1 MKKQSKDKSN
11 IKFSINRQFAYIFI
25 ALMAATI
32 LLCWF
37 LNNIFLEKYYISNK
51 QVVLLDAY
59 DKLNKAANE
68 GRFNTDEFDIQLQTL
83 CGRYNIDILVVDVDS
98 KTIKYTAKDP
108 ESLKLQLWDNLF
120 LDNNKNQP
128 EMKDKSALA
137 ETDKYRI
144 KIVRDKRTNTEN
156 IEMWGNLDNGN
167 IFLVRTALES
177 IRDSVEIAN
186 RFLAYV
192 GFIAAIASGIFIWFI
207 SRKITKPIL
216 ELADISERMTHLDF
230 EVKYSGKSR
239 NEISFLGENIN
250 KMSEALEQ
258 TISELKT
265 ANNEL
270 MKDIQKRTEIDEMR
284 KEFLSNV
291 SHELKTPI
299 ALIQGYA
306 EGLQV
311 GVNDDEESKNY
322 YCNVIADEANKMNT
336 MVKKLLTLNQ
346 LEFGNDTVSMERF
359 DIVTMIKN
367 CVQSTDILT
376 KQNGITVQYPNGSP
390 IYVWGDEFKVEEVF
404 TNYLS
409 NAMNH
414 CSDEK
419 LIDIRLVEIEG
430 KLRTTVFNTGAPVP
444 TDCID
449 RIWEKFYKVDKAR
462 TREYGGSGI
471 GLSIVKAI
479 MDSMNQKFG
488 VINYENGVAFWFE
501 LEMQQKIDE

>member
-1 MKKQSKDKSN
+1 MKRYRIENDAKEKRK

-32 LLCWF
+32 LLCWL
-37 LNNIFLEKYYISNK
+37 LNNIFLEKYYIRNK

-59 DKLNKAANE
+59 DKINQAATE
-68 GRFNTDEFDIQLQTL
+68 RRFNTDEFDVQLQTL

-108 ESLKLQLWDNLF
+108 DSLKLQLWDNLF
-120 LDNNKNQP
+120 LENYKNQS
-128 EMKDKSALA
+128 EEKDDSTLA
-137 ETDKYRI
+137 ETDQYRI
-144 KIVRDKRTNTEN
+144 KIVRDKRTNIEN

-167 IFLVRTALES
+167 MFLIRTALES
-177 IRDSVEIAN
+177 IRDSVKIAN

-192 GFIAAIASGIFIWFI
+192 GFVAAIASGIFIWFI
-207 SRKITKPIL
+207 SRKITRPIL
-216 ELADISERMTHLDF
+216 ELANISERMTHLDF
-230 EVKYSGKSR
+230 DAKYSGKSK

-250 KMSEALEQ
+250 TMSKALEQ

-270 MKDIQKRTEIDEMR
+270 KKDIEKRTEADEMR

-306 EGLQV
+306 EGLQE
-311 GVNDDEESKNY
+311 GVSDDEESRNY
-322 YCNVIADEANKMNT
+322 YCNVIVDEANKMNI

-346 LEFGNDTVSMERF
+346 LEFGNDTISMERF
-359 DIVTMIKN
+359 DIISLIKN
-367 CVQSTDILT
+367 CVQTTDILT
-376 KQNGITVQYPNGSP
+376 KQNGITIQYPCGRSVF
-390 IYVWGDEFKVEEVF
+390 VWGDEFKVEEVF

-414 CSDEK
+414 CSDDK
-419 LIDIRLVEIEG
+419 LIDIRLEERNG
-430 KLRTTVFNTGAPVP
+430 KIRITVFNTGEPIP
-444 TDCID
+444 EESIEH
-449 RIWEKFYKVDKAR
+449 IWEKFYKVDKAR

-479 MDSMNQKFG
+479 MDSMNQRYG
-488 VINYENGVAFWFE
+488 VNNYDNGVAFWFE
-501 LEMQQKIDE
+501 LEI